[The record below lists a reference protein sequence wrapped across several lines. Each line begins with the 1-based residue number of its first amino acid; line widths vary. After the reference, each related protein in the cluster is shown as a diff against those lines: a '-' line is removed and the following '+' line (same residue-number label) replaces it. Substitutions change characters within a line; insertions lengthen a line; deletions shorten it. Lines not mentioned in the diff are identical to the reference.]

1 MIDPMHLSDLRLL
14 DDYGDETLVLAL
26 LRQDLTKKGRSEDT
40 VTAYTAAAR
49 RFEDFVRNQDPSADP
64 ELLQL
69 DEAIEF
75 ANQFRSEVLEG
86 LKRPSLY
93 AYESALAAYLEALDQ
108 SFTRDRLIF
117 VQGAETGEERK
128 ANAGR
133 RPPSTP
139 LTDNELFR
147 LRRRHNGRRH
157 PLWLRTVIELAVT
170 GLRWDEIMAVT
181 SNQVSHFGNPPL
193 IMLLERT
200 IPIYETKTAE
210 WLDTRDQRIYPNTAN
225 RGQPISLRLAK
236 RELAATMNKC
246 RKDFPGQGLRALH
259 RTGARRLL
267 RRGKSPDE
275 VASIYP
281 RSGVRVQ
288 LPAKAA

>member
-1 MIDPMHLSDLRLL
+1 MIHRMDLHDLGYL
-14 DDYGDETLVLAL
+14 DDNGNETLVLAL
-26 LRQDLTKKGRSEDT
+26 LRQALTEKGRSEDT
-40 VTAYTAAAR
+40 IAAYTAAAR
-49 RFEDFVRNQDPSADP
+49 RFEDFVRDQDPSADP
-64 ELLQL
+64 ELLEL
-69 DEAIEF
+69 DEAIAF

-93 AYESALAAYLEALDQ
+93 AYESALAAYMEALDR

-117 VQGAETGEERK
+117 VQGAEPDEERK
-128 ANAGR
+128 ARAGR

-139 LTDNELFR
+139 LTDDELFR
-147 LRRRHNGRRH
+147 LRRRHNERRR
-157 PLWLRTVIELAVT
+157 PLWLRTVIELGVA

-181 SNQVSHFGNPPL
+181 GNQVSHFGDPPR

-210 WLDTRDQRIYPNTAN
+210 WLDTPDQRVYPSTAN
-225 RGQPISLRLAK
+225 RGRPISLRLAK
-236 RELAATMNKC
+236 RELAATMNRC

-275 VASIYP
+275 VASIYR
-281 RSGVRVQ
+281 RSGVRGE